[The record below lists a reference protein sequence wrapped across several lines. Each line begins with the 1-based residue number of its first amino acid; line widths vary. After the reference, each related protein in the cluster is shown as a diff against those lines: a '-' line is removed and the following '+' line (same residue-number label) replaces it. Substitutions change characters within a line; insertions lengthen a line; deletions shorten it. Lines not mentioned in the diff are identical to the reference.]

1 MDAGIKQILD
11 EVSLLSKQVSSLDN
25 KVSSLDGK
33 VSSLDGKVSS
43 LDGKVS
49 SLDGKVSSL
58 DGKVSSQ
65 GVKLEQ
71 VASDVKAVAE
81 GHSVLLNA
89 INRVDNKLEGFMAE
103 TKQNFEVVGQELKE
117 IKSDLKEHSRQTL
130 ATAHVS
136 V

>member
-25 KVSSLDGK
+25 
-33 VSSLDGKVSS
+33 KVSS

-89 INRVDNKLEGFMAE
+89 INRVDNKLEGFMVE
-103 TKQNFEVVGQELKE
+103 TRQNFEVVGKELKE